1 VVERTRQT
9 ATNAWSKIRR
19 RPIQAILALLV
30 IAGGITTAVA
40 STNHVAFTGCGY
52 GYSGYGYGGYT
63 ANGEFVCSAY
73 DHLLNRFPDS
83 GGATYWENQLSSG
96 GSRSGVASGILSS
109 AEYRGDLVN
118 SYYVTFLGRASDSG
132 GQAYWVAQL
141 NSGATD
147 QSVLANILGSGEFYT
162 NSGSTS
168 AGFVTALYT
177 KLLGR
182 SPESGGLTY
191 WENQL
196 SSGGSRT
203 GVAYDI
209 ATSSEYRGDLV
220 SSYYETFLGRASD
233 SGGQAYWVAQLNGGA
248 SNESVIANFIGSP
261 EFYMDATT

>member
-1 VVERTRQT
+1 VVKRARQT

-40 STNHVAFTGCGY
+40 STNHVASTGCGY

-63 ANGEFVCSAY
+63 ANGEFVCSVY
-73 DHLLNRFPDS
+73 DHLLNRFPES
-83 GGATYWENQLSSG
+83 GGLTYWENQLSSG
-96 GSRSGVASGILSS
+96 MSRSALAYDIATSS
-109 AEYRGDLVN
+109 EYRGDLVN
-118 SYYVTFLGRASDSG
+118 NYYETFLGRASDAG
-132 GQAYWVAQL
+132 GQAYWVTQM
-141 NSGATD
+141 NSGARD
-147 QSVLANILGSGEFYT
+147 ESVLANILGSSEFYT
-162 NSGSTS
+162 NSDSTS

-196 SSGGSRT
+196 SSGGSRSA
-203 GVAYDI
+203 VAYDI

-220 SSYYETFLGRASD
+220 GNYYESFLGRASD
-233 SGGQAYWVAQLNGGA
+233 PGGQAYWVAQLNGGT
-248 SNESVIANFIGSP
+248 SNESVIAAIVGSS
-261 EFYMDATT
+261 EFYTDSTA